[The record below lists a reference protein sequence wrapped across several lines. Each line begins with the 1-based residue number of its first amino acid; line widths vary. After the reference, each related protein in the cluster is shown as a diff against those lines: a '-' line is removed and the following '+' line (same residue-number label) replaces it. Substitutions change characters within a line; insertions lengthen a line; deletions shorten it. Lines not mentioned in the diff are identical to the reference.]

1 MNELNVEYIRKQ
13 ILDERQSQAAQIQST
28 RHMQE
33 IEHLPIDKRIEIA
46 DQEVFWRYFVS
57 QVLRLSLLLIC
68 EDMPDTLAGLVLP
81 LQKKADASVMTDPK
95 DLHTVGLSLVGWLGR
110 NQTFYAFLDMAPSF
124 EFPSDFR
131 IEPLR
136 AVGEE
141 KTRYTPLLIVQR
153 KAWLFPLSDPVLKT
167 IQRLLGLVYKYVDQC
182 PSCSDYC
189 LRHRTYHVPPFHILP
204 PS

>member
-1 MNELNVEYIRKQ
+1 MQSIRY
-13 ILDERQSQAAQIQST
+13 
-28 RHMQE
+28 MQE
-33 IEHLPIDKRIEIA
+33 TEHLPIDKRIEIA

-95 DLHTVGLSLVGWLGR
+95 DLHTVVLSLVAWLGR
-110 NQTFYAFLDMAPSF
+110 NQPFYPFLDMAPSF
-124 EFPSDFR
+124 EVPSDFR
-131 IEPLR
+131 IQPLR

-153 KAWLFPLSDPVLKT
+153 KAWLVHLSDAVLET
-167 IQRLLGLVYKYVDQC
+167 IERLLGLVYKYVEQWR
-182 PSCSDYC
+182 SCFDYGM
-189 LRHRTYHVPPFHILP
+189 RD
-204 PS
+204 